1 MEKEINMLVVSA
13 MITANF
19 NIGIIVN
26 LGKISCQ
33 LNENIRQKM
42 NNKEVYLRLG
52 VVNKAKF
59 DVFPDV
65 LISSAIGSTRI

>member
-1 MEKEINMLVVSA
+1 
-13 MITANF
+13 
-19 NIGIIVN
+19 
-26 LGKISCQ
+26 
-33 LNENIRQKM
+33 M

-65 LISSAIGSTRI
+65 LISSVIGSTRI

>member
-26 LGKISCQ
+26 LGKISC
-33 LNENIRQKM
+33 
-42 NNKEVYLRLG
+42 
-52 VVNKAKF
+52 
-59 DVFPDV
+59 
-65 LISSAIGSTRI
+65 